1 MSDSL
6 AAGAGCGST
15 TPMNDRTAAA
25 PQAGER
31 TAKPRRGGPSGR
43 QVVGDYVGQHASD
56 AAQAV
61 RRAGLR
67 PGLDR
72 SFGCAS
78 ELVGQV
84 VEQEPTAGS
93 DLTRNGLV
101 TLYVA
106 APGVAE
112 MTSEEHPAPAPATPV
127 VPAAPDA
134 GEEDAPS
141 SAAPRRRRK
150 ARRAERT
157 RQVFET
163 PPTPAP
169 PGEIRPSGAPA
180 HEAEQAEEW
189 DDEDAAG
196 SVWLDQ
202 AAVSEEPGDELA
214 DDELT
219 DEFVV
224 HVDELF
230 AGRGRPLWRR
240 VYPRRGFRVRLAGHP
255 WLFGITGAM
264 LAVWVVVGV
273 AAALAG
279 HPPSAHHASA
289 PPTTVKQGS
298 AARSAGA
305 AKPSPSRPSAAA
317 HRGADAIRP
326 RARRT
331 VPVASAPP
339 VLHAPARSVPATPEA
354 SAPVAPASPRV
365 VPAPAT
371 PPPASAPAR
380 APGQA
385 GGGPFSP

>member
-25 PQAGER
+25 SQAGER

-112 MTSEEHPAPAPATPV
+112 TTGKEQPAPAPATPV

-134 GEEDAPS
+134 DEAPS
-141 SAAPRRRRK
+141 PAAPRRRRK
-150 ARRAERT
+150 ARRPERT

-163 PPTPAP
+163 APTPVP
-169 PGEIRPSGAPA
+169 PIEIEPSAAPA
-180 HEAEQAEEW
+180 HAAEQAEEQ
-189 DDEDAAG
+189 DDDGAAE
-196 SVWLDQ
+196 SAWPDQ
-202 AAVSEEPGDELA
+202 AAVSEEPGDELT

-224 HVDELF
+224 HVNDLF

-279 HPPSAHHASA
+279 HPPSTAHHASA
-289 PPTTVKQGS
+289 PRTTVKQGS
-298 AARSAGA
+298 AARPVGA

-317 HRGADAIRP
+317 PRGADAITP

-331 VPVASAPP
+331 VPVATAPP
-339 VLHAPARSVPATPEA
+339 VSRAPARSVPATPEA

-371 PPPASAPAR
+371 PPPASAPA
-380 APGQA
+380 PGQA

>member
-1 MSDSL
+1 MRVNNPDERQNRSRASSGR
-6 AAGAGCGST
+6 AHGK
-15 TPMNDRTAAA
+15 AA
-25 PQAGER
+25 P
-31 TAKPRRGGPSGR
+31 RRPSGR
-43 QVVGDYVGQHASD
+43 QVVGDYVGQPASD

-84 VEQEPTAGS
+84 VAQEPTAGS

-112 MTSEEHPAPAPATPV
+112 MTSEEQPAPAPATPV
-127 VPAAPDA
+127 VPAAPAA

-141 SAAPRRRRK
+141 PRRLAAG
-150 ARRAERT
+150 ARRGGARE
-157 RQVFET
+157 
-163 PPTPAP
+163 
-169 PGEIRPSGAPA
+169 PGRSSRPRPLLFRRARYGRAKHRA

-189 DDEDAAG
+189 DEDAAG
-196 SVWLDQ
+196 SVWLDRRR
-202 AAVSEEPGDELA
+202 SRTSDELA

-224 HVDELF
+224 HVDDLF

-289 PPTTVKQGS
+289 PRTTVKQGS
-298 AARSAGA
+298 AARSVGA

-339 VLHAPARSVPATPEA
+339 VLRAPARSVPATPEA

>member
-15 TPMNDRTAAA
+15 TPMNDRTAAT

-43 QVVGDYVGQHASD
+43 QVVGDYVGQPASD

-72 SFGCAS
+72 SFGCVP
-78 ELVGQV
+78 ELVGQIV
-84 VEQEPTAGS
+84 AQEPPAGS

-106 APGVAE
+106 APGAAE
-112 MTSEEHPAPAPATPV
+112 MTGKEQPAPAPASV
-127 VPAAPDA
+127 APAAPSA
-134 GEEDAPS
+134 
-141 SAAPRRRRK
+141 AAPRRRRK
-150 ARRAERT
+150 SRRAASTGE
-157 RQVFET
+157 VFET
-163 PPTPAP
+163 PPTPALP
-169 PGEIRPSGAPA
+169 SEIQPSEASP
-180 HEAEQAEEW
+180 HEGEQAEAW
-189 DDEDAAG
+189 DEEGAAE

-202 AAVSEEPGDELA
+202 AAAGEEPGDELA
-214 DDELT
+214 GDELT

-224 HVDELF
+224 HVDDLF

-240 VYPRRGFRVRLAGHP
+240 VYPRRGLRVRLAGHP

-279 HPPSAHHASA
+279 HPRSAHHTSA
-289 PPTTVKQGS
+289 ARTIVKQGG
-298 AARSAGA
+298 AARPAGA
-305 AKPSPSRPSAAA
+305 VKPSRSRPPAAA
-317 HRGADAIRP
+317 HRGIGASRP
-326 RARRT
+326 RRGRAA
-331 VPVASAPP
+331 PVAAAPP
-339 VLHAPARSVPATPEA
+339 VARAPERSVPVTPEA
-354 SAPVAPASPRV
+354 SAPVAPASPRAE
-365 VPAPAT
+365 PAPAT
-371 PPPASAPAR
+371 PPPASAR
-380 APGQA
+380 APAPEQT

>member
-25 PQAGER
+25 SQADER
-31 TAKPRRGGPSGR
+31 TARPRRGGPSGR
-43 QVVGDYVGQHASD
+43 QMVGDYVGQPASD

-72 SFGCAS
+72 SFGCAP
-78 ELVGQV
+78 ELVGQIV
-84 VEQEPTAGS
+84 AQEPSAGS

-112 MTSEEHPAPAPATPV
+112 IAADEHPAPASPP

-134 GEEDAPS
+134 TDEDAPS
-141 SAAPRRRRK
+141 SAEPRRRRK
-150 ARRAERT
+150 PGRAT
-157 RQVFET
+157 RAPQVFGT
-163 PPTPAP
+163 APAP
-169 PGEIRPSGAPA
+169 VAPGGRRSSGARAQDAETASEAQSDSEAVCAPGWPGEQESR
-180 HEAEQAEEW
+180 EE
-189 DDEDAAG
+189 
-196 SVWLDQ
+196 V
-202 AAVSEEPGDELA
+202 GDELA

-224 HVDELF
+224 HVDDLF

-240 VYPRRGFRVRLAGHP
+240 VYPRRGLRVQLAGHP
-255 WLFGITGAM
+255 WLYAITGAM

-279 HPPSAHHASA
+279 HRPNDHHTSA
-289 PPTTVKQGS
+289 PRTTVKQGDV
-298 AARSAGA
+298 ARPVGA
-305 AKPSPSRPSAAA
+305 VKPSPSRAPAAA

-326 RARRT
+326 RPRRT
-331 VPVASAPP
+331 APTAAAPP
-339 VLHAPARSVPATPEA
+339 VSRATARSVPATPEA
-354 SAPVAPASPRV
+354 SAPVAPASPRA

-371 PPPASAPAR
+371 RPPAPAPE
-380 APGQA
+380 QA
-385 GGGPFSP
+385 EGGPFSP